1 MMKRLLL
8 YGLAFASIC
17 TIFTSCMPKDEL
29 VYAGPDVVEFKNNLL
44 SRVAARQPAGVTL
57 NAVLSRTA
65 SVNTRGTDTI
75 YVNLIGP
82 QKSTATDIN
91 FSIGAGST
99 AIAGTHFNF
108 RSTNATKVTIP
119 ANSSTGFLLVD
130 MVPGSITGSAT
141 FPLVLTLTGNGDIK
155 PSENYKTFTLT
166 LRN

>member
-1 MMKRLLL
+1 MKRLLL

-29 VYAGPDVVEFKNNLL
+29 VYTGPDVVEFKNHLL

-75 YVNLIGP
+75 YVNLVGP
-82 QKSTATDIN
+82 QKSTPTDIN
-91 FSIGAGST
+91 FSIGVGST
-99 AIAGTHFNF
+99 AVAGTHFNF
-108 RSTNATKVTIP
+108 RSTNTTKVTIP

-130 MVPGSITGSAT
+130 MIPGSITGTAT
-141 FPLVLTLTGNGDIK
+141 FPLVLTLTGNGDVK